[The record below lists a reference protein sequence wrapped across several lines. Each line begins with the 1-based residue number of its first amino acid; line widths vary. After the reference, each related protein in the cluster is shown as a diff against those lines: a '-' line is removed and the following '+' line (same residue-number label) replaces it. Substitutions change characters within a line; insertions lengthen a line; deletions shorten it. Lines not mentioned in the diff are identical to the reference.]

1 MTGSVLDIRGLTKK
15 FGPATVLSGVDLR
28 IEPGEIHGLVGANG
42 SGKTTL
48 LRIVAGHPSIALSGG
63 CSGRMTLAGQPY
75 APFSP
80 REARACGVGF
90 VHQESV
96 LIPGLSLEANVTL
109 GRERVH
115 ATRWPLPSGLGL
127 VDRQANARATSLA
140 LSRLGVRL
148 PPATPARDLPL
159 AVRTLAEAARE
170 LSRDDLRLV
179 LLDEPASALDADSR
193 TLFHAALAELAGRG
207 VGVLYVSHRLEDLFA
222 VCSAVTVLRDGCV
235 AARLGRDAF
244 AADNVLRFMA
254 HGGEGV
260 REHGRPVPDATLFAV
275 RGLRVDLPGERVHE
289 LDLDVGAGEVLGLAG
304 LSGHGKLAVAPGVL
318 GLARAEGQLCWSGTW
333 AGIRETGARLRSES
347 AYIPEDR
354 RHHGLLP
361 ERSVAENIVFSAA
374 HKGRE
379 FAAAWPLGRCGFLD
393 RRRVRAHAEDMV
405 RRLGIVCAGIDQPV
419 GQLSGGNQQKVCL
432 ARALTDRPRLLFVS
446 EPTRG
451 IDLAAKETVLNLLG
465 WANAERGMSLIIAS
479 SELDELRRLCHRL
492 AVIREGRCVA
502 VVPGATDELAL
513 TRLMFEGR
521 A

>member
-1 MTGSVLDIRGLTKK
+1 MTGPVLDIRGLTKK

-28 IEPGEIHGLVGANG
+28 IDPGEIHGLVGANG

-48 LRIVAGHPSIALSGG
+48 LRIVAGHPSIPLTGG
-63 CSGRMTLAGQPY
+63 CSGRMALAGQPY
-75 APFSP
+75 GPGSP
-80 REARACGVGF
+80 REALARGVGF

-96 LIPGLSLEANVTL
+96 LIPGLSLAANVTL

-115 ATRWPLPSGLGL
+115 VTRWPLPSGLGL
-127 VDRQANARATSLA
+127 VDCQANARAATRA
-140 LSRLGVRL
+140 LTRLGVHL
-148 PPATPARDLPL
+148 SLDTPARDLPL

-193 TLFHAALAELAGRG
+193 TLFHAALTELSGRG
-207 VGVLYVSHRLEDLFA
+207 VAVLYVSHRLEDLFA

-235 AARLGRDAF
+235 AARLGRDDF

-254 HGGEGV
+254 RTGEGGQ
-260 REHGRPVPDATLFAV
+260 EHARSAPHTTLFAV
-275 RGLRVDLPGERVHE
+275 RSLRVDLPGERVHG
-289 LDLDVGAGEVLGLAG
+289 LDLDLGTGEVLGLAG

-318 GLARAEGQLCWSGTW
+318 GLAQARGQAFWAGTW
-333 AGIRETGARLRSES
+333 AGIHETGARLRFES

-354 RHHGLLP
+354 RHQGLLP

-379 FAAAWPLGRCGFLD
+379 FTAAWPLGLCGFLD
-393 RRRVRAHAEDMV
+393 RKRVRAHAEDMV
-405 RRLGIVCAGIDQPV
+405 QKLGIVCVDIDQPV
-419 GQLSGGNQQKVCL
+419 GQLSGGNQQKVCI
-432 ARALTDRPRLLFVS
+432 ARVLTDRPRLLFVS

-465 WANAERGMSLIIAS
+465 WANAELGMSLVIAS

-492 AVIREGRCVA
+492 AVIREGCCAA
-502 VVPGATDELAL
+502 VVPGETDELTV
-513 TRLMFEGR
+513 TRLMFEGS